1 MPFTDIFM
9 TPVLL
14 FPGGR
19 KPGGALGAAGAL
31 PGGSG
36 QERGAHVSRQSKQ
49 CGKSPGSH
57 SLPALPSG
65 TLLTVPFHRGR
76 GASSP
81 GLVKAWFLPE
91 GIH

>member
-9 TPVLL
+9 TPLLL
-14 FPGGR
+14 F
-19 KPGGALGAAGAL
+19 PGGALGAAGAL

-36 QERGAHVSRQSKQ
+36 RGRGAHVSRRSVQG
-49 CGKSPGSH
+49 GKSPGSH

-65 TLLTVPFHRGR
+65 TLLTVPFHGGE

-81 GLVKAWFLPE
+81 GLAKAWFLPE